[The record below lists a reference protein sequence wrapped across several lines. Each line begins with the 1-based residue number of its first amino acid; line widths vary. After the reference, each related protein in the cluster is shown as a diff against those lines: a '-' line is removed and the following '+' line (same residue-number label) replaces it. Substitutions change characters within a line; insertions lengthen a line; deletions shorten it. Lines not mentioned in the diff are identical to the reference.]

1 MIAAILKAHE
11 SAWPEPTRTD
21 PRFVLSFA
29 HELIYAGGVWLMVV
43 LLHISGKPLD
53 AKGAA
58 TLRRQKKD
66 TLSSL
71 SGLAGPIRV
80 SWNEGGMHWMH
91 PYFMLL
97 SFSSSESE
105 SFILFLWCSGIRKS
119 FLPQGFKA
127 VRQSSYETCYEL
139 MKLMKL
145 MKHPEF
151 GRW

>member
-1 MIAAILKAHE
+1 
-11 SAWPEPTRTD
+11 
-21 PRFVLSFA
+21 VLSFA

-80 SWNEGGMHWMH
+80 S
-91 PYFMLL
+91 
-97 SFSSSESE
+97 
-105 SFILFLWCSGIRKS
+105 
-119 FLPQGFKA
+119 
-127 VRQSSYETCYEL
+127 
-139 MKLMKL
+139 
-145 MKHPEF
+145 
-151 GRW
+151 